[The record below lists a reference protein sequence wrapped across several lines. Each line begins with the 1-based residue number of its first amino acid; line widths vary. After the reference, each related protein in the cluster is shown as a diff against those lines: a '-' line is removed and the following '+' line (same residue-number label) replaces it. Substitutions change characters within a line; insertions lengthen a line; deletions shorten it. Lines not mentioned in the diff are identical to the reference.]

1 MFEKLSEELRAARDN
16 AQLTPEQL
24 AKIIKIDIKFLLK
37 IEQGDLSFLP
47 ELYIKAFLRDY
58 ARAVHLDDKLIMKKY
73 QAARDGKAFEPVEPE
88 QQTEDDPAKNL
99 PTEIDYTPSTYKV
112 VKTITEP
119 VRALK
124 NPSRKF
130 SDRQIQLML
139 FGVVALI
146 ITILIVVFAF
156 RATSVPNIENDTAIT
171 EQAAKGYE
179 EPASQPAQAPAQVDS
194 MFSVTLQTD
203 APCWIKYTV
212 DNGKEIDTL
221 LKTNVTLANKAKT
234 QIKLN
239 VGNSSAVD
247 IFINGKPQD
256 FPKQRNK
263 RALLVVTKDG
273 VKPVKE

>member
-1 MFEKLSEELRAARDN
+1 MFEKLSEELRAAREN
-16 AQLTPEQL
+16 TQLTPEQL

-58 ARAVHLDDKLIMKKY
+58 ARAVHLDEKTMMKKY

-88 QQTEDDPAKNL
+88 PQVDDDPAKNL

-124 NPSRKF
+124 NTNRKF
-130 SDRQIQLML
+130 TDRQIQLML

-156 RATSVPNIENDTAIT
+156 KATSVPDIENDTAIT
-171 EQAAKGYE
+171 EQASKGYE
-179 EPASQPAQAPAQVDS
+179 EPAPQPAQAPVQTDS
-194 MFSVTLQTD
+194 MFSVALQTD
-203 APCWIKYTV
+203 APCWVKYTV
-212 DNGKEIDTL
+212 DNEKEVDTL
-221 LKTNVTLANKAKT
+221 LKANVTLDKKAKA
-234 QIKLN
+234 QIKMN
-239 VGNSSAVD
+239 VGNSSAVA
-247 IFINGKPQD
+247 ISVNGKPQD

-263 RALLVVTKDG
+263 RALLLVTKDG